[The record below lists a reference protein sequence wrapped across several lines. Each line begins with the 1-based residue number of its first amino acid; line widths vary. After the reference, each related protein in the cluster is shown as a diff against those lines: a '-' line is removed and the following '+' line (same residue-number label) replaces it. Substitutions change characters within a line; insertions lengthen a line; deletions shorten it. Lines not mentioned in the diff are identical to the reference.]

1 MKPTRKNKKC
11 GKVFIKLPE
20 DVKKARSRG
29 NVSFNS
35 WKLLNYSL
43 EGDIH
48 ETYSASRKE
57 YRQKLRIF
65 LNQCE
70 ADKITK
76 LCNAAESNEKLFWKL
91 IKSQRS
97 SSQMSAFVVN
107 GELLTDKNKIRD
119 MWADHFEAL
128 CSPSEIGTF
137 DKDFFNK
144 VSDSVRESLFLFLTD
159 PSGALSEPLEYKEI
173 AQVCSTLKLG
183 VSGVEIHYEHI
194 RFAGPPF
201 WKLLFQL
208 YQTFS
213 IISLFAIPTSRCYFT
228 TFQR

>member
-1 MKPTRKNKKC
+1 MV
-11 GKVFIKLPE
+11 KVFIKLPK
-20 DVKKARSRG
+20 DVKKAQSRG
-29 NVSFNS
+29 NVAFNS
-35 WKLLNYSL
+35 WKVLNYPL

-48 ETYSASRKE
+48 ETYCVSRKE

-128 CSPSEIGTF
+128 GSPSEIETF

-144 VSDSVRESLFLFLTD
+144 ASDSVRESLFSFLTD
-159 PSGALSEPLEYKEI
+159 PSGVLSEPLKHKEI

-183 VSGVEIHYEHI
+183 VSGVSEIDYEHI

-201 WKLLFQL
+201 
-208 YQTFS
+208 
-213 IISLFAIPTSRCYFT
+213 
-228 TFQR
+228 

>member
-29 NVSFNS
+29 NIAFNS
-35 WKLLNYSL
+35 WKLLNYPL

-48 ETYSASRKE
+48 ETYRASRKE
-57 YRQKLRIF
+57 YRKKLRIF

-76 LCNAAESNEKLFWKL
+76 FCNAAESNEKLFWKL
-91 IKSQRS
+91 IKSQHS

-128 CSPSEIGTF
+128 GSPSETETF
-137 DKDFFNK
+137 DKDFFNR
-144 VSDSVRESLFLFLTD
+144 VSDSVRESLFAFLTD
-159 PSGALSEPLEYKEI
+159 PSDVLSEPLEYKEI
-173 AQVCSTLKLG
+173 AHVCSTLKLG
-183 VSGVEIHYEHI
+183 SLVLRLTMSISGLLDR
-194 RFAGPPF
+194 RFGNF
-201 WKLLFQL
+201 CFSYIKL
-208 YQTFS
+208 FS
-213 IISLFAIPTSRCYFT
+213 IISLFAIPY
-228 TFQR
+228 